1 MKSRGKKTTTT
12 AIHLGEIDENSSKW
26 AQLFEPGQQKALAK
40 LGAITTTVYAVVPE
54 NARKKTV
61 VVEGPSGMHYKIPV
75 RKNLQPGATFPVQI
89 LKAVPEEQQTEAY
102 QVSLAKMAE
111 QTKPKRPN
119 MLIKVP
125 PVPVV
130 THIPVAKAWALGTAP
145 CPTSGCTAPMSMSI
159 SSGTYNS
166 WKCNRCGSSNKGER
180 WYCGIHHKNIC
191 FSCQPRV
198 AMRLKMKVTGGPH
211 KGQVFKEYPLTGAF
225 QISIGNNEECDIV
238 LGEDQDISGTH
249 ASICWNWD
257 DDNLL
262 TFDDQESTNGS
273 KVNGKSVKAG
283 ETIVLKSNDT
293 IEVGESVLVVVMDT
307 QSETKQSETTQSE
320 TTPPL
325 YVKTPS
331 GAVLTVTI
339 PKDLSPG
346 DMFEIDEFGVTQ
358 PALIKWKLGVDQNVC
373 TSRLITSSVAYT
385 MTAGSMFRTTT
396 NLHKSI
402 GHTRYVYILKEISFF
417 STSLSFSLS
426 LAEMGASTSH
436 LLLCFSFFFS
446 A

>member
-159 SSGTYNS
+159 SSGTYNN

-273 KVNGKSVKAG
+273 KVNGASVKAG
-283 ETIVLKSNDT
+283 ETIVLKSNDC

-307 QSETKQSETTQSE
+307 DKMETTQSETIQSETTQSETTQSETTQSE

-331 GAVLTVTI
+331 GAMLTVTI
-339 PKDLSPG
+339 PKGLSPG
-346 DMFEIDEFGVTQ
+346 DMFEIDEFGVPQ
-358 PALIKWKLGVDQNVC
+358 PQFIKWLLNIDQNVC
-373 TSRLITSSVAYT
+373 TSHHIASSVAYT
-385 MTAGSMFRTTT
+385 MTAGSYLRTTT
-396 NLHKSI
+396 NMKESN
-402 GHTRYVYILKEISFF
+402 GHSRYVQFF
-417 STSLSFSLS
+417 LSLSFPV
-426 LAEMGASTSH
+426 GT
-436 LLLCFSFFFS
+436 
-446 A
+446 